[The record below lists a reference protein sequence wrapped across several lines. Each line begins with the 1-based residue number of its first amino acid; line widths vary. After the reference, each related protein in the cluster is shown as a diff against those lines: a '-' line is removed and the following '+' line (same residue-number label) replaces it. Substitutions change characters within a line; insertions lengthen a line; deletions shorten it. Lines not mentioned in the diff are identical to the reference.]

1 MRSQLLFIAALLPLG
16 CAVPREPEP
25 VAPAPIQ
32 VLVRSHN
39 RSNVEVYVLCGNR
52 DATWLGVVAERESG
66 ALEIPAERARCVE
79 GLNFFLV
86 VQRVGRGYWAGP
98 VRPMPGGYVELLIEK
113 YAGLSAARVY
123 LSSR

>member
-1 MRSQLLFIAALLPLG
+1 MRSLLLAPLLLLG
-16 CAVPREPEP
+16 CAVPQGAES

-39 RSNVEVYVLCGNR
+39 RSSVDVYLLCGNR
-52 DATWLGVVAERESG
+52 DATWLGSIGERESG
-66 ALEIPAERARCVE
+66 ALEIPAERSRCVQ

-86 VQRVGRGYWAGP
+86 VQRAGRGYWAGP
-98 VRPMPGGYVELLIEK
+98 VHPSPGGYVELLIEK